1 MTRTA
6 EIRDRL
12 TNDNHIDSWITELL
26 SRLPLEDSQPDT
38 PAFRFAETVKIPRS
52 RIRHAACDPW
62 FDRTTPT
69 HCPAEPEPQATGPI
83 TIVYPSTDPLADRR
97 RLGRRVVNQ
106 LMARWWR
113 ITGQGSARVA
123 WSIE

>member
-12 TNDNHIDSWITELL
+12 TDDNRIDSWITELL
-26 SRLPLEDSQPDT
+26 SRLPLDDSQPDT
-38 PAFRFAETVKIPRS
+38 PAFRFAETVKVNRA
-52 RIRHAACDPW
+52 RMRYAASEPW

-69 HCPAEPEPQATGPI
+69 DRLEPEAKPISAIAIVYPPAEP
-83 TIVYPSTDPLADRR
+83 LAERR

-106 LMARWWR
+106 LMARWWK

>member
-1 MTRTA
+1 MSN
-6 EIRDRL
+6 EP
-12 TNDNHIDSWITELL
+12 L

-38 PAFRFAETVKIPRS
+38 PAFRFAETVKVPRA
-52 RIRHAACDPW
+52 RIRHAASEPW
-62 FDRTTPT
+62 FDRTSPT
-69 HCPAEPEPQATGPI
+69 LCPESAPKPAGPI
-83 TIVYPSTDPLADRR
+83 TVVYPMAEAGSGRR

-113 ITGQGSARVA
+113 ITGQGSASVA